1 MSHYGGDPERPCS
14 GCGLLHPTASP
25 EECPVKLH
33 AAKVKAER
41 EAAEREQ
48 EEDEQFRE
56 AEARGGEED
65 ALAATLG
72 SVTTKAESDLATRA
86 RTAVAGASEA
96 VRAEVEAVVKRL
108 EGVAQ
113 DEATHQRAWLRLMAD
128 LPWDE
133 PPAKRRPATAA
144 LAALDAAHGGHAGVK
159 AILADRVAAQAHLER
174 QGNGEH
180 RLRPLLLVGPPGTG
194 KTTLARAMADALG
207 RPCEVVPVPMA
218 AVDEAY
224 IAGAD
229 RIYGSAEP
237 GAIVRAIRRT
247 GTARLVVVLD
257 EIDKAGGGWHGTS
270 ATAWLLDLLG
280 STTWT
285 DRYIGV
291 PFPTAGMS
299 FVATANETGPIPA
312 PVLDRC
318 EVLQVPGLT
327 PMERV
332 EVAGSHLWPRLL
344 RAYNLP
350 ARTVPLPPDALELVV
365 AGYAGADE
373 AGLRGVE
380 TRMEALLNRAIAQ
393 GAPARR
399 VWITP
404 EFVAERLGPRPGE
417 EVQRRAIGFGP
428 ARMAPGSEDLGSVF
442 AVSGLMLPK
451 PRLQDRPPVRVVAG
465 E

>member
-1 MSHYGGDPERPCS
+1 MSRSGFDPERPCYD
-14 GCGLLHPTASP
+14 CGLLHPTLTRAQ
-25 EECPVKLH
+25 CPVRLN
-33 AAKVKAER
+33 AEAVKAEAEAEEQEREEEARARR
-41 EAAEREQ
+41 EAAIS
-48 EEDEQFRE
+48 DVF
-56 AEARGGEED
+56 
-65 ALAATLG
+65 G
-72 SVTTKAESDLATRA
+72 SVTAKAQPDLATRA
-86 RTAVAGASEA
+86 RAAVAEASDA
-96 VRAEVEAVVKRL
+96 VKAEVEAVVKRL

-133 PPAKRRPATAA
+133 PPAKRRPAMAA
-144 LAALDAAHGGHAGVK
+144 LRALDAAHGGHAGVK
-159 AILADRVAAQAHLER
+159 AILADRVAAAAHLER
-174 QGNGEH
+174 QGDGDH

-194 KTTLARAMADALG
+194 KTTLARAMAAALD

-237 GAIVRAIRRT
+237 GAVIRAIRRT

-257 EIDKAGGGWHGTS
+257 EIDKAGFGWHGSS

-285 DRYIGV
+285 DRYVGV
-291 PFPTAGMS
+291 PFPTAGMD
-299 FVATANETGPIPA
+299 FVATANSLDSIPA

-327 PMERV
+327 RAERV
-332 EVAGSHLWPRLL
+332 EVVGSHVWPRLL
-344 RAYNLP
+344 KAYSLP
-350 ARTVPLPPDALELVV
+350 TRTVPLPPDALELVV
-365 AGYAGADE
+365 TGYAGTDE

-380 TRMEALLNRAIAQ
+380 TRMEALLQRAIAQ
-393 GAPARR
+393 GAPTRR

-404 EFVAERLGPRPGE
+404 EFVAERLGPPPEG

-428 ARMAPGSEDLGSVF
+428 PRMVSEPESLGSVF
-442 AVSGLMLPK
+442 AVSGLQLPK
-451 PRLQDRPPVRVVAG
+451 PRLQDRPPVRVLG
-465 E
+465 ER